1 MPPDREMDEK
11 NANASSVLVD
21 EATLAGGQEVNMDQ
35 RDLPVD
41 KEKQQ
46 QRLSLAQGEEG
57 TVYLSDIKLLLVMA
71 SLTVVLV
78 LTMLDI
84 SIVGTV
90 SEAG

>member
-1 MPPDREMDEK
+1 MPPDREPDDK
-11 NANASSVLVD
+11 SANTSSVLVD
-21 EATLAGGQEVNMDQ
+21 ETALADGQEANMDQ
-35 RDLPVD
+35 RDLAVD

-46 QRLSLAQGEEG
+46 LRLAHGGEDTG
-57 TVYLSDIKLLLVMA
+57 YLSGIKLLLVMA

-90 SEAG
+90 SEKGAD